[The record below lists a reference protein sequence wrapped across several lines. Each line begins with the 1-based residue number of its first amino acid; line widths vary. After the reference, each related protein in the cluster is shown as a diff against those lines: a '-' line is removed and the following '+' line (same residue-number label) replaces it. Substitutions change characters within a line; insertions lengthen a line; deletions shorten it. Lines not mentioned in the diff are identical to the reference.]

1 MRNNIFNN
9 IKVRKPFEVIDIFI
23 YLFLL
28 IVVFV
33 LFLCFV
39 ILPHLESAE
48 GFLIAKNGN
57 TIVNFDY
64 SSGKYSVDSEFKK
77 LVVVDENSCTITVY
91 TNEQKSE
98 YNVIVFDREKKVVKM
113 LDSTCSSTK
122 DCIYEPEISVNG
134 MIFCAPHDL
143 KVLPLNDNFSPTSPV
158 IGGGR

>member
-39 ILPHLESAE
+39 ILPHTKSAE
-48 GFLIAKNGN
+48 GFLIAKNGT
-57 TIVNFDY
+57 TIVTFNY
-64 SSGKYSVDSEFKK
+64 SSGDFSVESEFKN
-77 LVVVDENSCTITVY
+77 LVVVDEDNSTITVY
-91 TNEQKSE
+91 TDEQKNE
-98 YNVIVFDREKKVVKM
+98 YNVIEFNCEKKVVRM

-122 DCIYEPEISVNG
+122 DCVYEPEISVNG

-143 KVLPLNDNFSPTSPV
+143 KVLPLSDDFSPTPPV
-158 IGGGR
+158 IGGGK